1 MHKDDAH
8 AGQAVYSPF
17 VLTLYDMGVLGL
29 SCRWLWRCPASILL
43 AHYQQNISD
52 NHLDVGVGS
61 GYFLDKVNFPALNPR
76 VALMDL
82 NPNSLDFCS
91 RRIERY
97 QPQNL
102 QRNVLELIDYQGDKF
117 DSLGM
122 NLLLHCLPGTMLEK
136 ACAFDHLLPLLNPGA
151 RVFGAT
157 ILQGDVPRN
166 LAARGA
172 MKVYNRKGIFSNQND
187 SLASLKQALE
197 SRLDQVD
204 VQVKGCM
211 ALFSGSRP

>member
-76 VALMDL
+76 A
-82 NPNSLDFCS
+82 
-91 RRIERY
+91 
-97 QPQNL
+97 
-102 QRNVLELIDYQGDKF
+102 
-117 DSLGM
+117 
-122 NLLLHCLPGTMLEK
+122 
-136 ACAFDHLLPLLNPGA
+136 
-151 RVFGAT
+151 
-157 ILQGDVPRN
+157 
-166 LAARGA
+166 
-172 MKVYNRKGIFSNQND
+172 
-187 SLASLKQALE
+187 
-197 SRLDQVD
+197 
-204 VQVKGCM
+204 
-211 ALFSGSRP
+211 

>member
-102 QRNVLELIDYQGDKF
+102 QRNVLEPIDYQGDKF

-197 SRLDQVD
+197 SRLDQVE
-204 VQVKGCM
+204 VQVEGCM
-211 ALFSGSRP
+211 ALFSGGRR

>member
-43 AHYQQNISD
+43 AHYQQNISG

-91 RRIERY
+91 RRIDRY

-102 QRNVLELIDYQGDKF
+102 QRNVLEPIDYQGDKF

-204 VQVKGCM
+204 VQVKGYM

>member
-102 QRNVLELIDYQGDKF
+102 QRNVLEPIDYQGDKF

-197 SRLDQVD
+197 SRLEQVE
-204 VQVKGCM
+204 VHVEGCM
-211 ALFSGSRP
+211 ALFSGIRP